1 VLGKFA
7 RTIYMG
13 ALVPLAAAQSGPA
26 AACRG
31 LNEGPLS
38 ASILA
43 DRGPVSRKVRDSNS
57 WYGVTAH

>member
-1 VLGKFA
+1 MLGKFV
-7 RTIYMG
+7 RTIYAG
-13 ALVPLAAAQSGPA
+13 ALVSLTAAHSGPA
-26 AACRG
+26 AAR

-38 ASILA
+38 ASMLA